1 MPLFRIAD
9 IIVDMSPKYEE
20 TASWYEPYRI
30 ADNAEPQLT
39 VTANDKEITYF
50 VNKGV
55 DITPPISENMVFCD
69 KFNRSLIQFDG
80 CYIHSSALKFDDK
93 VYLFS
98 AFSGV
103 GKSTHTKK
111 WCRLYPERAKVI
123 NDDKPSFR
131 VIDGKCIVYGT
142 PFAGGTDLQCNDK
155 GELAAIVFLERCEEN
170 RLVKLSTPQAIT
182 ELTQQMPKRKIPE
195 IADKQ
200 LSLLSSILGKYPVY
214 KLYCADNDEAVEVA
228 FQIVEQ
234 D

>member
-93 VYLFS
+93 VYLSLPFPVS
-98 AFSGV
+98 VNPPTLKNGV
-103 GKSTHTKK
+103 GFIPKGQ
-111 WCRLYPERAKVI
+111 RLLMMISRL
-123 NDDKPSFR
+123 
-131 VIDGKCIVYGT
+131 
-142 PFAGGTDLQCNDK
+142 FAL
-155 GELAAIVFLERCEEN
+155 
-170 RLVKLSTPQAIT
+170 
-182 ELTQQMPKRKIPE
+182 
-195 IADKQ
+195 
-200 LSLLSSILGKYPVY
+200 
-214 KLYCADNDEAVEVA
+214 
-228 FQIVEQ
+228 
-234 D
+234 